1 MQLVTTILLIELLLQ
16 MNAYVNL
23 PAERMGLNR
32 TMHLSIGPL

>member
-1 MQLVTTILLIELLLQ
+1 

-32 TMHLSIGPL
+32 TMHLSIGPPSFLSDLLDDEF